1 MEIHKDSA
9 GNVWEFR
16 EFPYKANSD
25 TNELVELTLTVPKI
39 SPEQK
44 KALGELRLKSDKFV
58 SQLQKDV
65 VKAIGDYEHQLH
77 QQHPEMKGRTLA
89 EIGITPTLTFEED
102 SIKIEF
108 K

>member
-9 GNVWEFR
+9 GNVWEFM
-16 EFPYKANSD
+16 EFPYKANGD

-39 SPEQK
+39 NPKQR
-44 KALGELRLKSDKFV
+44 KALEELQLESDNFV

-65 VKAIGDYEHQLH
+65 EKAIHDYEHQLQ

-89 EIGITPTLTFEED
+89 ELGITPTLTFEED